1 MSQKNSMIQRIFCN
15 IYVCN
20 LNLQH
25 VNKTPVCLQYIFFF
39 LHELRIGQS
48 NRKKDKNVE
57 T

>member
-1 MSQKNSMIQRIFCN
+1 MSQKNSVIQRIICN